1 MKEKK
6 VEKQTE
12 RAKLIVN
19 FEKKIARIIVPQIST
34 REAVQQ
40 LRKLRVNPDTKTD
53 RMDAM
58 TYAILER
65 QMEKKRS
72 IEVQSLM

>member
-1 MKEKK
+1 MKKK
-6 VEKQTE
+6 AVEKQTE
-12 RAKLIVN
+12 RTKLLVN
-19 FEKKIARIIVPQIST
+19 FEKKMARIVFPQTST
-34 REAVQQ
+34 REAVEQ
-40 LRKLRVNPDTKTD
+40 LKRLSVNSGTKTD

-65 QMEKKRS
+65 EMEKKRS

>member
-1 MKEKK
+1 M
-6 VEKQTE
+6 EKQTE
-12 RAKLIVN
+12 RPKLLVDL
-19 FEKKIARIIVPQIST
+19 EKKIARIIVPQIST

-40 LRKLRVNPDTKTD
+40 LRKLSMNPDTKTD

-65 QMEKKRS
+65 EMEKKRS